1 MATLTIK
8 NLPADLY
15 ERLKQSAAQERHSIN
30 NQVIVYLQRALYRSK
45 IDTDAVLTEAR
56 ALRQKTSHS
65 LLTDQDLAQAKQEER
80 P

>member
-15 ERLKQSAAQERHSIN
+15 ERLKQSTAQDRRSIN
-30 NQVIVYLQRALYRSK
+30 NQVIVYLQRALHSPK
-45 IDTDAVLTEAR
+45 IDTDAVLAEAR
-56 ALRQKTSHS
+56 VLRQKTSHS
-65 LLTDQDLAQAKQEER
+65 LLTDRDLAQAKQEGR